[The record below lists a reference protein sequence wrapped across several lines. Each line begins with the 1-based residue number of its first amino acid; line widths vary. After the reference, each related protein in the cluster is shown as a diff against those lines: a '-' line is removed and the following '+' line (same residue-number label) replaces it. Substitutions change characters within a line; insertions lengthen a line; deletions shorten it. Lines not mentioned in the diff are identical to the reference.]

1 RKTRVRSSEIRAN
14 HLHRRAR
21 SRRQAR
27 QGARYLVKDCRLE
40 PKIGLNLL
48 ARHDADRSGGRDIAN
63 SGIERGRESS
73 RVKVIRERPK
83 LENAEFT
90 LAICLRSELLLPI
103 RPAIHDVAVKHFHRH
118 LFGWPALGI
127 GDSPED
133 QPFRDQLEHDGRQVE
148 ADLDAR
154 HNRPVKV
161 LFGEVS
167 RLSYVDPVL
176 ALRNIVEMEF
186 AVWSGEQR
194 ATPGVYG
201 DPH

>member
-1 RKTRVRSSEIRAN
+1 M
-14 HLHRRAR
+14 
-21 SRRQAR
+21 
-27 QGARYLVKDCRLE
+27 
-40 PKIGLNLL
+40 
-48 ARHDADRSGGRDIAN
+48 
-63 SGIERGRESS
+63 
-73 RVKVIRERPK
+73 
-83 LENAEFT
+83 
-90 LAICLRSELLLPI
+90 
-103 RPAIHDVAVKHFHRH
+103 
-118 LFGWPALGI
+118 GI

-133 QPFRDQLEHDGRQVE
+133 HPFRDQLEHDGRQVG

-201 DPH
+201 DPHQRIPNGIASDSVNDNSFERINGRICRRRLLNLQSLRAGIPLRGCERGERRARTRDNKKQKKLVEPRRHSAIHCSKALFTRAFQGN